1 MCIRDRLQAAASNFV
16 LVSEFARN
24 SGTLHTLHV
33 AHTYE
38 KPIYADDAIVNSD
51 VDGYDAMTEEGIAY
65 QVGNMEEIKQFILKN
80 RQ

>member
-1 MCIRDRLQAAASNFV
+1 MPMMPLS
-16 LVSEFARN
+16 
-24 SGTLHTLHV
+24 
-33 AHTYE
+33 
-38 KPIYADDAIVNSD
+38 KSD